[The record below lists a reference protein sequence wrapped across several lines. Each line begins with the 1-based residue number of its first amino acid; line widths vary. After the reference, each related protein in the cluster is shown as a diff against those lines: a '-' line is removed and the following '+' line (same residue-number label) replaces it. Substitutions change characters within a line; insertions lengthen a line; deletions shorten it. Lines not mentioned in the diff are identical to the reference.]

1 VPAPQG
7 VQFVASVALLYV
19 PASQISQAVTFVW
32 GSVAILK
39 PSLQEEPTPAT
50 KHLSEPG
57 GDTKVPLQ
65 GRQSP
70 MDELPK
76 FGLWVFAGHGVSRVE
91 LEGQ

>member
-7 VQFVASVALLYV
+7 VQFLASVALLYV

-32 GSVAILK
+32 GSVTLLK
-39 PSLQEEPTPAT
+39 PSLQEVPTPAA
-50 KHLSEPG
+50 KHLSEPDA
-57 GDTKVPLQ
+57 DTKAPPQ

-76 FGLWVFAGHGVSRVE
+76 FGL
-91 LEGQ
+91 